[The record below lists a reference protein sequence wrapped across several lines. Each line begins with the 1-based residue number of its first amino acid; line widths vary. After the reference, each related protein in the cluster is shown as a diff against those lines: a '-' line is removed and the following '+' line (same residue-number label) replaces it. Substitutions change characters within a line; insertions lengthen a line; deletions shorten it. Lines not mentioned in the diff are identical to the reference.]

1 MAELN
6 SNIEISL
13 GEVTTTTTVP
23 NPRTAHIAGGN
34 AVLFRFSNPDERALG
49 SLGTYTQTPTASPA
63 PSPTV
68 VADTE
73 YDWPN
78 KPATGV
84 VDLNTVSLYV
94 VDGLLKYYTDTEVS
108 VVANAG
114 VNKLQSSSL
123 VFATNTVADRDALF
137 LDRDCQVDDI
147 VVISAGGTTL
157 RSTITAIDT
166 DADGENTVLTLK
178 DDLPTAIRNATEV
191 SLSLYIPVDSVEV
204 PYVKEEASGE
214 FNYTFDAN
222 SISINDSITMFED
235 SWTDSD
241 VPQALELTEGEL
253 IVQYRAWVT
262 TKTNAVFT
270 CEDTT
275 DLDDIPG
282 ALHPANP
289 LKWGVYVALQH
300 SAGVEVK
307 YTAVADPDS
316 LTDWED
322 MLDWLGD
329 DLDIYG
335 LVPLTH
341 NQAVWA
347 LYTAYVTASRTN
359 GHPLCV
365 WTCPE
370 MEDVVLYE
378 DIDATITEDGD
389 SGEYTVVTAAT
400 GQFQTDGV
408 VAGDV
413 VDFEFETDAWG
424 REVYSSGTVVTVYSE
439 QSLLIDTG
447 PTTEIAVAERIKIR
461 RPLTAAVITSELQDL
476 AEELDNRY
484 VRLVWPD
491 VITTNGYTDRAG
503 YYLAAMLAGLRSGS
517 YPHRSLSNVELTG
530 ISSNTRMTMLNVT
543 QRTALDAAGVW
554 VVNATPSGSII
565 TRHGVTTAQTDEAD
579 YREEAVVSNVDGIEY
594 DIRCVVADYSGK
606 SNVNATIIR
615 HVGIAIRKLFIEL
628 SAEPTLALGPR
639 VFAGTI
645 TSLSSSTTV
654 PDSIIVTY
662 NVTVPTPFNHLEI
675 IQQITA
681 GLNIEVTT

>member
-6 SNIEISL
+6 SSIEISL
-13 GEVTTTTTVP
+13 GTAVTTTTVP

-34 AVLFRFSNPDERALG
+34 AVLFRFSNTTERALG
-49 SLGTYTQTPTASPA
+49 SLGTYTKTPTESPA
-63 PSPTV
+63 LSPTV
-68 VADTE
+68 EETE
-73 YDWPN
+73 YAWPN

-84 VDLNTVSLYV
+84 VDLDTVALYV
-94 VDGLLKYYTDTEVS
+94 VDGMLLYYTEPTLAM
-108 VVANAG
+108 VANAG
-114 VNKLQSSSL
+114 INKLQADSL
-123 VFATNTVADRDALF
+123 VFATNSTADRDALF

-147 VVISAGGTTL
+147 VEVSAGGATL
-157 RSTITAIDT
+157 RSTIVAVSTDT
-166 DADGENTVLTLK
+166 NGENTVLTLK
-178 DDLPTAIRNATEV
+178 DNLPTSIRNATTV
-191 SLSLYIPVDSVEV
+191 SLSLYIPVTGVEV
-204 PYVKEEASGE
+204 PYVKEDAPGE
-214 FNYTFDAN
+214 FNYTFDADN
-222 SISINDSITMFED
+222 ISINNVITMFED
-235 SWTDSD
+235 SWTDSAI
-241 VPQALELTEGEL
+241 PQALELAGGEL

-300 SAGVEVK
+300 SAGVGVK
-307 YTAVADPDS
+307 YTAVADPES
-316 LTDWED
+316 LTDWAV

-341 NQAVWA
+341 NQSVWA
-347 LYTAYVTASRTN
+347 LYTAYVAERRTN
-359 GHPLCV
+359 GHPLFV

-370 MEDVVLYE
+370 MEDLVLYE

-408 VAGDV
+408 VAGDI
-413 VDFEFETDAWG
+413 VDFEFETDAWD
-424 REVYSSGTVVTVYSE
+424 REVFNSGTVVTVYSE
-439 QSLLIDTG
+439 QSLLINTG
-447 PTTEIAVAERIKIR
+447 PTTEITVAARIKIR
-461 RPLTAAVITSELQDL
+461 RPLTAALVTSELQ
-476 AEELDNRY
+476 AIAAELDNRY
-484 VRLVWPD
+484 VSLVWPD

-517 YPHRSLSNVELTG
+517 YPHRSLSNVALTG
-530 ISSNTRMTMLNVT
+530 ISSNARMTMLNVT

-554 VVNATPSGSII
+554 VVNATPGGSII

-594 DIRCVVADYSGK
+594 DIRRVIAEYSGK

-639 VFAGTI
+639 VFAGSI
-645 TSLSSSTTV
+645 NSLSSSELV
-654 PDSIIVTY
+654 PDSIVVDY
-662 NVTVPTPFNHLEI
+662 SVTVPVPFNTLEI
-675 IQQITA
+675 VQQITA
-681 GLNIEVTT
+681 GLNIEVTE